1 MHDPDNQRAFDLSRT
16 SAMIASPVYYASL
29 LGLGR
34 VLHELLNSKQVEN
47 VMTDFVPLRFTSES
61 AEVNIQGGFYGYA
74 LQAALVRGD
83 GKVVEFLVKKGA
95 NFNARG
101 RFYGNAL

>member
-1 MHDPDNQRAFDLSRT
+1 MSAENWDFKLDNFILKLFQRQKDSFLTWIRMHDPDNQRAFDLSRT

-47 VMTDFVPLRFTSES
+47 VMTDFVPLRFTSE
-61 AEVNIQGGFYGYA
+61 
-74 LQAALVRGD
+74 RGS
-83 GKVVEFLVKKGA
+83 
-95 NFNARG
+95 
-101 RFYGNAL
+101 